1 MKYTMPLFLLLI
13 FGCGSDIVTTE
24 SGLRYSDN
32 KTGEGRSAELG
43 DLVTLHLNIWT
54 VQDSSDLFEDW
65 TEDTTKVKSLIGSS
79 RQHNQPAKFVL
90 GSGEFI
96 RGSDEGIAG
105 MKPGG
110 IRTII
115 IPSSLA
121 YGEEGAGPV
130 PPNTDIK
137 LQIELIEAKEMP
149 VVERWDYDST
159 NIQTTS
165 SGLRYVILEEG
176 SGDKADS
183 NDIVTVHY
191 SGYLENGD
199 KFDSS
204 VERDEPI
211 TFSLGIGQVIPGW
224 EEGISLLSPG
234 AKAKFFIPPHLA
246 YGERDM
252 GLIPPNSTLVFD
264 VELIDVKKN

>member
-1 MKYTMPLFLLLI
+1 MKYLLPLLMLTF
-13 FGCGSDIVTTE
+13 FGCGPEIITTE

-43 DLVTLHLNIWT
+43 DLVTLHLNIWL
-54 VQDSSDLFEDW
+54 VQDSSELFEDW
-65 TEDTTKVKSLIGSS
+65 TDDSTKNANMIGSS
-79 RQHNQPAKFVL
+79 RQFNQPAKFVL

-96 RGSDEGIAG
+96 RGSDEGIVG

-110 IRTII
+110 MRTII
-115 IPSSLA
+115 IPSHLA

-130 PPNTDIK
+130 PPNTDIR
-137 LQIELIEAKEMP
+137 LQIELIDAKVPP
-149 VVERWDYDST
+149 VVESWDYDST
-159 NIQTTS
+159 RIQTTS
-165 SGLRYVILEEG
+165 SGLKYVIIEEG
-176 SGDKADS
+176 SGEKADS

-211 TFSLGIGQVIPGW
+211 TFSLGTGQVIPGW
-224 EEGISLLSPG
+224 EEGLSLLNAGS
-234 AKAKFFIPPHLA
+234 KAKFFIPPQLA

-252 GLIPPNSTLVFD
+252 GVIPPNSTLIFD
-264 VELIDVKKN
+264 VELVEVKKN